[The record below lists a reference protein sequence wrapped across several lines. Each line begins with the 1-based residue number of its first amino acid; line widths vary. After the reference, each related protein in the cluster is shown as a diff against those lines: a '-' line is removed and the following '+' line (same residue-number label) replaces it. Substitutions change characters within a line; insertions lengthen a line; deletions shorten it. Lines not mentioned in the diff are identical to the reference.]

1 MSRTRKSSSRK
12 APKFN
17 SWEFLFRFLSVLKRT
32 GWLAA
37 LLEKLL
43 LVFQESAARL
53 RKSLLPVLI
62 FLAAAGACGVC
73 ADAFGAE
80 RAVLSGDFE
89 RGERNIQENLFE
101 SGEDMDE
108 AAFLDSNSDG
118 GYVFNRGYL
127 KLSKA
132 SEKGTVASLKYLYS
146 DRNYYREN
154 DRKFNRQAHGFSMTY
169 LNSLSDSIS
178 LKLTLERRLQKFG
191 ANPAADN
198 DAVKV
203 GGEFKYSIGKKHLLI
218 LEYDDRCLELNADRS
233 RTVYVRV
240 AEACLKR
247 KAGFLEVSLR
257 YRVKMTDYISETA
270 TRKDSVRHSAL
281 LNFSWK
287 IK

>member
-1 MSRTRKSSSRK
+1 MSKARKVSKRK

-17 SWEFLFRFLSVLKRT
+17 LWEFLFRFLSVLKRT

-37 LLEKLL
+37 VLERVL
-43 LVFQESAARL
+43 LVLQESGVRL
-53 RKSLLPVLI
+53 RKSILPALI
-62 FLAAAGACGVC
+62 FLVLAGACGAYV
-73 ADAFGAE
+73 AFGAE

-101 SGEDMDE
+101 SGEEMDD
-108 AAFLDSNSDG
+108 AAFLDLNGDG
-118 GYVFNRGYL
+118 GYIFNRGYL
-127 KLSKA
+127 KFSKA
-132 SEKGTVASLKYLYS
+132 SANGAAASAKYLYS
-146 DRNYYREN
+146 NRDYYRAN
-154 DRKFNRQAHGFSMTY
+154 DKKLNRRSHGFSLTY
-169 LNSLSDSIS
+169 LNCLSDSMS

-191 ANPAADN
+191 ANPSADN

-203 GGEFKYSIGKKHLLI
+203 GGEFKYSIGKKHTLI
-218 LEYDDRCLELNADRS
+218 LEYDDRCLELSADRS

-247 KAGFLEVSLR
+247 KAGFFEVSLR

-281 LNFSWK
+281 LNFSWR